1 MLKRLHLRT
10 VVFVAGVVILG
21 SSAAAAAAPANRG
34 GQRHHGGAVVTS
46 VNGVSAAG
54 TCGAAATAGTFTVV
68 GRHLQ
73 IISVDVATTTAF
85 TDASDPSPSFA
96 DVCVGNY
103 VKAVGSYSAG
113 TLTATSV
120 AVLPPN
126 AGRVKGVVTSVNG
139 VSTAG
144 TCGVAAAAGT
154 FTVVG
159 RHLHI
164 ITVNVATTTTFTDA
178 ADASPSFLDICVGTD
193 VEALGMFSTGTFAA
207 TSVEVVPPKS
217 DELKGV
223 VTSVNGVSTAGT
235 CGVSGATGAFTLVPR
250 HHPAIVT
257 VDVTSATTF
266 TDSADPSPSFA
277 DICVGAK
284 VEALGTLSTSLL
296 TAEQLV
302 IEPPH
307 SDGVEGI
314 VTSVNGVSTAG
325 TCGVSGGTG
334 AFTLVP
340 RHHSLILTVD
350 VTSATT
356 FTDSADPSPSFLD
369 ICVGTNVGAEG
380 TFSAGTFTAAGVT
393 VLPASSG
400 HGGHGGHHH
409 HHGRR

>member
-1 MLKRLHLRT
+1 
-10 VVFVAGVVILG
+10 
-21 SSAAAAAAPANRG
+21 
-34 GQRHHGGAVVTS
+34 
-46 VNGVSAAG
+46 
-54 TCGAAATAGTFTVV
+54 
-68 GRHLQ
+68 
-73 IISVDVATTTAF
+73 
-85 TDASDPSPSFA
+85 
-96 DVCVGNY
+96 
-103 VKAVGSYSAG
+103 
-113 TLTATSV
+113 
-120 AVLPPN
+120 
-126 AGRVKGVVTSVNG
+126 VNG

-164 ITVNVATTTTFTDA
+164 ITVSVATTTTFTDA
-178 ADASPSFLDICVGTD
+178 ADTSPSFLDICVGTD

-223 VTSVNGVSTAGT
+223 
-235 CGVSGATGAFTLVPR
+235 
-250 HHPAIVT
+250 
-257 VDVTSATTF
+257 
-266 TDSADPSPSFA
+266 
-277 DICVGAK
+277 
-284 VEALGTLSTSLL
+284 
-296 TAEQLV
+296 
-302 IEPPH
+302 
-307 SDGVEGI
+307 

-409 HHGRR
+409 HGRR